1 MRREASTARIDS
13 PPSSWPNPDSGDV
26 VRMVNNGRDAR
37 RRMAQWRGQFTW
49 LTHQTKL
56 EDAEAVLRRAVVAFR
71 GAPPA
76 DVAAKAKAVRQVAE
90 RVLNLRLK
98 LLKARRA
105 AQPPST
111 TAARTPSN

>member
-1 MRREASTARIDS
+1 
-13 PPSSWPNPDSGDV
+13 
-26 VRMVNNGRDAR
+26 
-37 RRMAQWRGQFTW
+37 MAQWRGQFTW

-105 AQPPST
+105 AQPPVDNSSPHAEELLAPERAVLSAGLAGILSEFG
-111 TAARTPSN
+111 AAEAME